1 MKVLLDTHIW
11 LWWLLGSERLEHLEH
26 RSLDRHSPQWC
37 HPDLEHLRLKG
48 LRLGHAEEIRQTDQI
63 SAVSRPSSYHYV
75 VDEPLLRTIAAEIQ
89 AAIPGA
95 QVRLFGSRACGTERP
110 DSDLDLLVTVA
121 AFPSPE
127 ELWARSFA
135 EDNACRDRFAA
146 IPYVDK
152 GGSLQFRFYQ
162 DIAVSRALE
171 AIGTGRNPL
180 TPPLPSARP
189 LCRAPSAVLQPT

>member
-48 LRLGHAEEIRQTDQI
+48 LRLGHADEIRQTDQI

-75 VDEPLLRTIAAEIQ
+75 VDEPLLATMAAEIQ

-95 QVRLFGSRACGTERP
+95 
-110 DSDLDLLVTVA
+110 
-121 AFPSPE
+121 
-127 ELWARSFA
+127 
-135 EDNACRDRFAA
+135 
-146 IPYVDK
+146 
-152 GGSLQFRFYQ
+152 
-162 DIAVSRALE
+162 
-171 AIGTGRNPL
+171 
-180 TPPLPSARP
+180 
-189 LCRAPSAVLQPT
+189 